1 MSLTSAAFPAAASRR
16 PSASTSFLSKTPPS
30 GPQPPFLP
38 CNAHSLHQSPQQETS
53 SLLRNLLSSVPPQP
67 LVLQTISSCFHP
79 QTAHS
84 QPSLL
89 QASRVLSTRVNP
101 PEAAWRS
108 RQEPPTRTGWLL
120 QAGEGK
126 PSATDGPKG
135 QEDPHTPSKSNDR
148 QRERNFAA

>member
-1 MSLTSAAFPAAASRR
+1 M
-16 PSASTSFLSKTPPS
+16 
-30 GPQPPFLP
+30 
-38 CNAHSLHQSPQQETS
+38 
-53 SLLRNLLSSVPPQP
+53 LRNLLGSVPPQP

-108 RQEPPTRTGWLL
+108 RQEPPTRTGWLQ

-135 QEDPHTPSKSNDR
+135 QENPHTPSKSNEAT
-148 QRERNFAA
+148 REEFCSLNRGTQGKDKQAWRADPTLPYFWTFHYWPSYPKLYLINPALRLQA